1 MNRTTKN
8 LTRRLTQTQ
17 PKIKRN
23 AHERGEFCC
32 SATPAPTPPVS
43 LCEYWNTG
51 VGAGIYNNKISMGVG
66 VRIEEVEEEKTK
78 GERKHRG
85 KPPELSLS
93 GQAGFST
100 PFPEGMSPLGSFI
113 FLTLFEE
120 ASND

>member
-1 MNRTTKN
+1 MNRATKN
-8 LTRRLTQTQ
+8 LTQRLTQTQ

-51 VGAGIYNNKISMGVG
+51 VGAGIYNNQTVVGAGVG
-66 VRIEEVEEEKTK
+66 SEEVKIK

-100 PFPEGMSPLGSFI
+100 PFPEGMSPSGPL
-113 FLTLFEE
+113 FLITL
-120 ASND
+120 NRGGNQ

>member
-1 MNRTTKN
+1 
-8 LTRRLTQTQ
+8 
-17 PKIKRN
+17 
-23 AHERGEFCC
+23 
-32 SATPAPTPPVS
+32 
-43 LCEYWNTG
+43 
-51 VGAGIYNNKISMGVG
+51 VGAGIYNNKISVGVG
-66 VRIEEVEEEKTK
+66 VRIEEEEEEEKTK

-85 KPPELSLS
+85 NPPELSLS

>member
-8 LTRRLTQTQ
+8 LTQRLTQTQ

-51 VGAGIYNNKISMGVG
+51 VGAGIYNNKISVGVG
-66 VRIEEVEEEKTK
+66 VRIEEEEEKTK

-113 FLTLFEE
+113 FLTLLEE